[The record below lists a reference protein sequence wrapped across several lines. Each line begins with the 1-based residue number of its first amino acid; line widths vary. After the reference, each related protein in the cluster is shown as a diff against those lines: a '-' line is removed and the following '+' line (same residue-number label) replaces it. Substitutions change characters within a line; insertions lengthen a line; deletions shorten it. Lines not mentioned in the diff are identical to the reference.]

1 MKSTRAQRELRVWR
15 GVDAWLETSRVGRG
29 AAQWVELRGG
39 GGGYTCQ
46 MVQLMDHYGDL
57 E

>member
-39 GGGYTCQ
+39 GGGG
-46 MVQLMDHYGDL
+46 VRHVRWSS
-57 E
+57 

>member
-39 GGGYTCQ
+39 GGGGLD
-46 MVQLMDHYGDL
+46 MSDGPADGPLW
-57 E
+57 

>member
-39 GGGYTCQ
+39 GLDMSDGPADGP
-46 MVQLMDHYGDL
+46 LW
-57 E
+57 